1 MTQNKPESAADLRM
15 IIDIAYL
22 ARTERRWFWGTFAAV
37 LLIGLLYLNLAPK
50 QFEASLFVAPADIG
64 GSQSSRLGAAAGVAS
79 SLGISLGGADS
90 TVSAYDQF
98 INTLS
103 SPDVAGQV
111 MKERGLAQAIFSR
124 DWDVAT
130 KSWRQNPSVLN
141 AMVDVGRT
149 LLGRPGWTAPT
160 PERLAD
166 YISKNLSASK
176 VGLSNIYRLQYRH
189 SNPKFAR
196 YFLDAVYRAA
206 NELIRQQY
214 LTRINAHMAF
224 LSDRMSRESVAEVR
238 MSLALAI
245 EEDAKQL
252 ASASSGLPFAA
263 RAISVAS
270 VEERPVSP
278 SVLPTLLMTI
288 FLGLIAGFAVSYFAR
303 YRRNKF
309 GAVQRSSCQEIA
321 PARLSH

>member
-1 MTQNKPESAADLRM
+1 MTQSKSESAADLRM
-15 IIDIAYL
+15 ILDIAYL

-37 LLIGLLYLNLAPK
+37 LVIGILYLNFAPK
-50 QFEASLFVAPADIG
+50 QFEASLSVAPADIG
-64 GSQSSRLGAAAGVAS
+64 GSQASRLGAAAGVAS
-79 SLGISLGGADS
+79 SLGLSLGGGDS
-90 TVSAYDQF
+90 TVSPYEQF

-103 SPDVAGQV
+103 SPDVASEL
-111 MKERGLAQAIFSR
+111 MKERGLPQTIYSR

-130 KSWRQNPSVLN
+130 KSWRENPSVSN
-141 AMVDVGRT
+141 ATVDLARI
-149 LLGRPGWTAPT
+149 LLGRPRWTAPT

-166 YISKNLSASK
+166 YISKNVSASK
-176 VGLSNIYRLQYRH
+176 VGLSNIYRLHYRH

-224 LSDRMSRESVAEVR
+224 LSDRMSREIVSEVR

-245 EEDAKQL
+245 EDDAKQL

-263 RAISVAS
+263 RAISAAS

-278 SVLPTLLMTI
+278 SVLPTLLTTI
-288 FLGLIAGFAVSYFAR
+288 FLGLMAAFAVSYVAR
-303 YRRNKF
+303 YRRNSIQ
-309 GAVQRSSCQEIA
+309 GRAA
-321 PARLSH
+321 A